1 MKSTWLTVLLLFCFF
16 LTAHGQRPPFNS
28 VGGRGGGPSSIPQS
42 NDYFT
47 RDTSDVIFFYADK
60 PSEEYVF
67 IDTILGKYV
76 VQYDPIRQ
84 RRWDYV
90 HLGHLGSAHQQVVFS
105 PLQRKGFDL
114 GFHQYDLYQTKAE
127 DLPFYRIT
135 RPFTNL
141 AYSQVAEQS
150 NGYVEAQFSRN
161 FADGINLSIDY
172 KRINQLGTQTKY
184 LRQDVQNTAL
194 AFGLWFEGPSK
205 KYTGMISFASNT
217 IRQEDNGGIG
227 NAPQE
232 VTGFRSPTSASI
244 FLTEA
249 ETRHALREVMYT
261 HYFTLGG
268 GQDSTQRVKRSYS
281 VGHQLNYASN
291 KYKFFDVS
299 NQLDPLVYKS
309 LLGDPRGFRH
319 ALRYNK
325 LSNSFRLKSFK
336 LAPGK
341 SNKDVRSQR
350 DLLEVGLTH
359 SLYNVDQEATDS
371 TINTL
376 FLNGTLN
383 LALKDRIQLNA
394 EAHLG
399 LLDQGGDY
407 RISGELLINLRGIGS
422 LQFRATNQL
431 TTPTLLQTRF
441 YVNQQAL
448 WNNDFSKTLSTS
460 LEASYQQP
468 KLGLRLT
475 GRYHLLNN
483 YIYHDTIGIA
493 RQTGRP
499 ISVLQL
505 IVEEDIQ
512 LGAFHLDNTLIFQS
526 SSEEE
531 IRVPGLFSKH
541 SLYYQSNWFRF
552 LNIRIGAD
560 ARFQTTYRGNYYHP
574 LFGQFILQDR
584 QEVPFYPAID
594 AYVAFRVTKFK
605 AFFKVENV
613 TQSFTPDEL
622 FYLNAFYPHSIA
634 SGFRV
639 GFQWR
644 FWD

>member
-1 MKSTWLTVLLLFCFF
+1 MKSTWLILFSLFCFVI
-16 LTAHGQRPPFNS
+16 TANAQRPNF
-28 VGGRGGGPSSIPQS
+28 GPSGGSNASSNSQT

-60 PSEEYVF
+60 PSQEYVF

-90 HLGHLGSAHQQVVFS
+90 HLGHLGSAHQPVVFS
-105 PLQRKGFDL
+105 PANRQGFDL
-114 GFHQYDLYQTKAE
+114 GFHQFDLYQTKAE

-135 RPFTNL
+135 RPFTNV

-150 NGYVEAQFSRN
+150 NGFVEAQFSRN

-194 AFGLWFEGPSK
+194 AFGLRFEGRQK
-205 KYTGMISFASNT
+205 KYTGMIAFASNT
-217 IRQEDNGGIG
+217 IRQEDNGGIES
-227 NAPQE
+227 APQE

-244 FLTEA
+244 FLSEA
-249 ETRHALREVMYT
+249 ETRHALREMMYT

-268 GQDSTQRVKRSYS
+268 GQDSTKVKRSYS
-281 VGHQLNYASN
+281 AGHQISYASN
-291 KYKFFDVS
+291 KYKFFDES
-299 NQLDPLVYKS
+299 NQLDSFVYKS

-319 ALRYNK
+319 ALTYNK

-336 LAPGK
+336 LAAGE
-341 SNKDVRSQR
+341 SAKDIRSQR

-359 SLYNVDQEATDS
+359 SIYNIDQEAADS

-383 LALKDRIQLNA
+383 IALKDRIRLNA
-394 EAHLG
+394 EAQLG
-399 LLDQGGDY
+399 LLDHGGDY
-407 RISGELLINLRGIGS
+407 RVAGELLINLRGIGS
-422 LQFRATNQL
+422 LQFKAVNQL
-431 TTPTLLQTRF
+431 STPTLLQSRF
-441 YVNQQAL
+441 YVNQQVL
-448 WNNDFSKTLSTS
+448 WNNDFNKTLSTS

-468 KLGLRLT
+468 KLGLKLT

-483 YIYHDTIGIA
+483 FIYHDTIGIA
-493 RQTGRP
+493 RQTGTP

-505 IVEEDIQ
+505 IVEEDIK

-526 SSEEE
+526 SSEDE
-531 IRVPGLFSKH
+531 IRLPAIYSKH

-552 LNIRIGAD
+552 LNIRIGTD
-560 ARFQTTYRGNYYHP
+560 ARFQTPYKGNYYHP
-574 LFGQFILQDR
+574 LYGQFILQNR
-584 QEVPFYPAID
+584 REVELYPAID

-605 AFFKVENV
+605 AYFKVENV
-613 TQSFTPDEL
+613 TQSFTPDKL

>member
-1 MKSTWLTVLLLFCFF
+1 MKSTWLTVLLFFCVV
-16 LTAHGQRPPFNS
+16 LTAVGQRPPNI
-28 VGGRGGGPSSIPQS
+28 GGGGSGGGVSAPQS
-42 NDYFT
+42 SDYFT
-47 RDTSDVIFFYADK
+47 RDTSDVIYFYANK
-60 PSEEYVF
+60 PSLEYVF
-67 IDTILGKYV
+67 SDTTLGRYV

-90 HLGHLGSAHQQVVFS
+90 HLGHLGSAHQAVVFS
-105 PLQRKGFDL
+105 PQTRKGFDL
-114 GFHQYDLYQTKAE
+114 GFHQFDLYQTRAE

-161 FADGINLSIDY
+161 FANGINLSIDY

-194 AFGLWFEGPSK
+194 AFGLWIEGPAK
-205 KYTGMISFASNT
+205 KYTGMIAFASNT

-227 NAPQE
+227 SVPEE
-232 VTGFRSPTSASI
+232 VTGFRSPTSAEI
-244 FLTEA
+244 FLSEA
-249 ETRHALREVMYT
+249 ETRHALRELMYT

-268 GQDSTQRVKRSYS
+268 GQDSTQRIRRSYS
-281 VGHQLNYASN
+281 LGHQLSYASN
-291 KYKFFDVS
+291 KYKYFDVS
-299 NQLDPLVYKS
+299 NQLDPFVYKS

-319 ALRYNK
+319 ALDYTK

-336 LAPGK
+336 LAPGENAK
-341 SNKDVRSQR
+341 AVRSQR

-359 SLYNVDQEATDS
+359 SLYNIDQEASDS

-383 LALKDRIQLNA
+383 IALKDRIQLNA

-399 LLDQGGDY
+399 LLDHGGDY
-407 RISGELLINLRGIGS
+407 RVSGQLMINLSEIGS
-422 LQFRATNQL
+422 LEFKAANQL
-431 TTPTLLQTRF
+431 STPTLLQSRF
-441 YVNQQAL
+441 YINQQVL
-448 WNNDFSKTLSTS
+448 WNNDFNKTLSTS
-460 LEASYQQP
+460 LEASYQQAR
-468 KLGLRLT
+468 LGLRIS

-483 YIYHDTIGIA
+483 YIYHDSIGIA
-493 RQTGRP
+493 RQTGTP

-505 IVEEDIQ
+505 VVEEDIR
-512 LGAFHLDNTLIFQS
+512 LGAFHLDNTIIFQS
-526 SSEEE
+526 SSEDE
-531 IRVPGLFSKH
+531 IRLPAIFSEH
-541 SLYYQSNWFRF
+541 SLYYQSKWFKF

-560 ARFQTTYRGNYYHP
+560 ARLQSAYKGNYYHP

-584 QEVPFYPAID
+584 QEVPFYPSID

-605 AFFKVENV
+605 AFFKIENA
-613 TQSFTPDEL
+613 TQFLRPDEL

-634 SGFRV
+634 SGFRL